1 MSGKLDQSLD
11 AIMTES
17 GAKSGGRGNKRERR
31 PRTVNKAKP
40 TTAAPV
46 GGIQKS
52 TKAPRNAPTAP
63 AVVPYGD
70 SKIIVSNLP
79 FDITETQLKDFFT
92 KAVGAVKK
100 VLLAYGPTGRSR
112 GEATVIFSKPSKA
125 LEAQK
130 QFNGVKVDDK
140 AMRVEIVGDTAAAIK
155 QAKTMAD
162 RMAYVVLPSIEH
174 VGHGL
179 TSLSKPKNAAKENTK
194 ANAPKTAAAKPA
206 APGAPKARGEKKKSG
221 RAGKP
226 KAKTSDELDAEM
238 ADYFGAPNG
247 DATNGSAQPAATNG
261 GEAVMQTDGDE
272 VL

>member
-17 GAKSGGRGNKRERR
+17 GANSGGHGNKRERR

-40 TTAAPV
+40 TPAAPV

-63 AVVPYGD
+63 AVVPSGD

-140 AMRVEIVGDTAAAIK
+140 AMRVEIVGGTAAAIK

-162 RMAYVVLPSIEH
+162 RMA
-174 VGHGL
+174 
-179 TSLSKPKNAAKENTK
+179 KPKNAARENTK